1 MTQEHSISF
10 AHVERLLGEYGI
22 YQHAKLLEPR
32 LSEGYCVDDNA
43 RAVTTL
49 LRAMPFL
56 AGEDADIAERTLFLS
71 WKFLVDAKRPD
82 GSMHNFRT
90 VKGVWLTHDVSGDM
104 YARVLRACV
113 AVIVHGSDTARTQ
126 EARVLMG
133 DILRQADHLFIVPRA
148 CAEVLVAF
156 QELSLHRPLSSEM
169 NRIVRQCAAQLI
181 HAWQRAS
188 SQSWPWFEDT
198 MTYANALLPH
208 GLLASLVLNPS
219 EEAERVVRQSS
230 FFLLST
236 TIKNNMF
243 VPIGNSSW
251 YHRDG
256 KPSQYDQQPIEA
268 AATTDFLIDLRAWDP
283 SLISSSD
290 VLLLHE
296 WFFGNNTARLAMA
309 SESTGA
315 CYDGLLDGEVNQNC
329 GAESLL
335 AYLWVEVRIREARL
349 V

>member
-104 YARVLRACV
+104 YAR
-113 AVIVHGSDTARTQ
+113 
-126 EARVLMG
+126 
-133 DILRQADHLFIVPRA
+133 VPRA

-268 AATTDFLIDLRAWDP
+268 AATTDFLI
-283 SLISSSD
+283 
-290 VLLLHE
+290 
-296 WFFGNNTARLAMA
+296 
-309 SESTGA
+309 
-315 CYDGLLDGEVNQNC
+315 
-329 GAESLL
+329 
-335 AYLWVEVRIREARL
+335 
-349 V
+349 